1 MALED
6 YYKKLNFVEYKRVP
20 DGFGGWKG
28 QWDIG
33 AEFNGL
39 ITLASDV
46 VQNTE
51 ALRGNLTKQYRLSV
65 PTNTPLKKGDKV
77 AFDFLGIGQTEY
89 AEITNDGIIPPSQAN
104 PQFLLFSAQSWEL
117 NNE

>member
-39 ITLASDV
+39 ITLASDI

-77 AFDFLGIGQTEY
+77 AENAVIATATEN
-89 AEITNDGIIPPSQAN
+89 ALSLPVHAPLAGTVKEVTDKFVVIEVD
-104 PQFLLFSAQSWEL
+104 
-117 NNE
+117 